1 MDFQNHSIIMEEE
14 PNSSHHLSI
23 IQSYCNEINKNASKS
38 VKIPKPLPVIPI
50 ASLSLQINNDAS
62 NVAKNNDQ
70 YLSEDTVVEQLSEQ
84 DEKITSKALLP
95 HWNKQILIVDDEAFN
110 QDACK
115 TILRAALN
123 IPPTDL
129 QNCCQTAYNG

>member
-23 IQSYCNEINKNASKS
+23 IQSC
-38 VKIPKPLPVIPI
+38 L
-50 ASLSLQINNDAS
+50 NN
-62 NVAKNNDQ
+62 VVKNNDQ

-95 HWNKQILIVDDEAFN
+95 HWDKQILIVDDEAFN

-115 TILRAALN
+115 TILGAALN
-123 IPPTDL
+123 IPLTDF